1 MLETI
6 IVSALASYFVARI
19 TAWAYLKR
27 IDKYA
32 DDLLEMTKSF
42 FSDLI
47 SVLDERLEE

>member
-6 IVSALASYFVARI
+6 LVSMLVSYFVTRI
-19 TAWAYLKR
+19 TAWACLKR

-47 SVLDERLEE
+47 SVLDKRLKK